1 MSSFL
6 SSILSIFRSGN
17 IAQQLQDLGIRTTR
31 DATSIQLQNRAG
43 QQIALSETIMMIQDT
58 NGNTITLDAAGI
70 HIQSA
75 GAVRLDCSQ
84 LALTAGQIALNAGMV
99 KATGVIQCDTIIA
112 NSVVG
117 SNYTPGAGNVS

>member
-6 SSILSIFRSGN
+6 SSLLNIFRGGN
-17 IAQQLQDLGIRTTR
+17 LPQQLQDLGIYTTQ
-31 DATSIQLQNRAG
+31 DAATLQLKNRAG
-43 QQIALSETIMMIQDT
+43 QQIALNETTVIIQDT
-58 NGNTITLDAAGI
+58 NGNIITLDAAGI

-75 GAVRLDCSQ
+75 ASIRLDCSQ
-84 LALTAGQIALNAGMV
+84 LALTAGQISLNAGMV

-117 SNYTPGAGNVS
+117 SNYTPGAGNIS

>member
-6 SSILSIFRSGN
+6 STLLSIFRGGN
-17 IAQQLQDLGIRTTR
+17 ISQQLQDLGIRTTQ
-31 DATSIQLQNRAG
+31 DASGIQLLNRAG
-43 QQIALSETIMMIQDT
+43 QQIALSETTVLIQDT

-70 HIQSA
+70 HIQSQA
-75 GAVRLDCSQ
+75 AIRLDCSQ
-84 LALTAGQIALNAGMV
+84 LALTATQIALNAGIV

>member
-6 SSILSIFRSGN
+6 SSLLNLFRGGN
-17 IAQQLQDLGIRTTR
+17 LPQQLQDLGIHSTQ
-31 DATSIQLQNRAG
+31 DAATLQLKNRAG
-43 QQIALSETIMMIQDT
+43 QQIALNETNVIIQDT
-58 NGNTITLDAAGI
+58 NGNIITLDAAGI

-75 GAVRLDCSQ
+75 AKVNMEC
-84 LALTAGQIALNAGMV
+84 ATFELTAGIIALNAGEV

-117 SNYTPGAGNVS
+117 SSYTPGVGNIS